1 MEKYVLVEFPEDTA
15 FFEENDIGHP
25 CFNNEDNSARYVPEE
40 DYIKHFGREPQ
51 PNTYFKPVRWPESQN
66 YMGNEDSVSALCEPV
81 IADEKALKDF
91 GSSAVWVP
99 LCLINNTIK

>member
-15 FFEENDIGHP
+15 FFEENDIGYP
-25 CFNNEDNSARYVPEE
+25 CFNSEDNGARYVSEE
-40 DYIKHFGREPQ
+40 DYIKHFGHKPQ
-51 PNTYFKPVRWPESQN
+51 PNTCFKPVRWPESQN
-66 YMGNEDSVSALCEPV
+66 YMGNENSVSALCELI

-91 GSSAVWVP
+91 GPSAVWIP